1 VAGRTLTERELNRAL
16 LARQLLLERADLP
29 LGQAIERL
37 GGLQT
42 QYAPSG
48 YLALWTRLRG
58 VERGDLTAAL
68 ERRRVI
74 QGTLL
79 RATIHMVT
87 AREYAP
93 TAAAIRDAR
102 RTWWLRAAGGPDAE
116 RRVAAAAREVRR
128 LLSDGP
134 VRRADIVGTLG
145 LDGVTW
151 GGVGLWLDLVRVPPS
166 GTWDRRRADLYAL
179 ASDWV
184 PAGGKATPAEG
195 AVRLVRRYL
204 RAFGP
209 ASRKDVAGWSGLPL
223 ATIDAALRFVRTRRF
238 VDEHGRELLDVPGA
252 PLPDPETPAPVRFL
266 GTFEPILMVHARRT
280 QILPDEHRPA
290 IFNAKMP
297 QSIGTFL
304 VDGRVA
310 GTWTL
315 EGGRVRTSPFAPF
328 DRATAREVRE
338 EAERLTA
345 FMA

>member
-1 VAGRTLTERELNRAL
+1 VAERTLTERQLNRAL
-16 LARQLLLERADLP
+16 LARQLLLERVDRP
-29 LGQAIERL
+29 LGPAIERL

-48 YLALWTRLRG
+48 YVALWTRLARF
-58 VERGDLTAAL
+58 ERADLTVAL
-68 ERRRVI
+68 EQRRVI

-87 AREYAP
+87 AREYTPIAS
-93 TAAAIRDAR
+93 AIREAR
-102 RTWWLRAAGGPDAE
+102 RSWWLRAAGGPGAE
-116 RRVAAAAREVRR
+116 PKVTAAAREVRR

-134 VRRADIVGTLG
+134 VRRADIVEALG
-145 LDGVTW
+145 LDRVTW

-184 PAGGKATPAEG
+184 GGGSATPEEG
-195 AVRLVRRYL
+195 VVSLVRRYL

-209 ASRKDVAGWSGLPL
+209 ASRGDVVGWSGLSASTI
-223 ATIDAALRFVRTRRF
+223 ATALRSVRTRRF
-238 VDEHGRELLDVPGA
+238 VDERGGELLDVPGA
-252 PLPDPETPAPVRFL
+252 PLPEPETPAPVRFL
-266 GTFEPILMVHARRT
+266 GTFEPSLMVHARRT
-280 QILPDEHRPA
+280 QILPDAYRPA
-290 IFNAKMP
+290 IFNTKMP

-304 VDGRVA
+304 VDGHVA
-310 GTWTL
+310 GTWKL
-315 EGGRVRTSPFAPF
+315 EGGGVRPSPFEVL
-328 DRATAREVRE
+328 DRASAREVRE